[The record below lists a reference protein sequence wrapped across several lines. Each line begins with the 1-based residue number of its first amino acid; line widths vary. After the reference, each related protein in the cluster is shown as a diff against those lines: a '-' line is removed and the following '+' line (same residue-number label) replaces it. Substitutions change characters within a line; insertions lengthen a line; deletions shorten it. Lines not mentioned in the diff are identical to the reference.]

1 RAWIVLA
8 VALVAAGF
16 LLKQGLG
23 AATEYFLTADQA
35 VARSA
40 QLGDQR
46 FRLEGTVVQGTVARS
61 GQTVVFCL
69 AGDGVQVPVVNSGF
83 PPQLFRPGIPV
94 VVEGHF
100 GRPSGAAAPS
110 CSAARTG
117 PAFAGD
123 LIMVKH
129 SADYVAAHPGRVP
142 AGSP

>member
-1 RAWIVLA
+1 MLA

-35 VARSA
+35 VARA
-40 QLGDQR
+40 PKLGDHR

-61 GQTVVFCL
+61 GQTVVFCV
-69 AGDGVQVPVVNSGF
+69 AGSGVQVPVVNSGY

-100 GRPSGAAAPS
+100 GSSPGATAPG
-110 CSAARTG
+110 CPTARTG

-129 SADYVAAHPGRVP
+129 SSDYVASHPGRVP